1 MMGSDVE
8 FSTGLPGLDR
18 ILKGLIQGDNVVW
31 QVSSI
36 KDYVKFV
43 NPLCANAIAQ
53 EKKLVYFHFA
63 KHEAILDEKS
73 GADIYHID
81 PTNSFE
87 TFIAEIHKVIRDK
100 GNGVFYIFDCL
111 SDLTVD
117 WYSDQMLGNFFMLTC
132 PYLYDLE
139 TIAYFALRRNH
150 HSFHATS
157 SIVKTTQL
165 FLDIYRH
172 KEKLFVRPLKV
183 QQRYSSKMFMLHA
196 WEGDDF
202 LPVTDSLTISE
213 ILTSTPWSGIESAS
227 VQLDIWNRTFNKA
240 EEILAK
246 QRTGNTTEKDVNEIE
261 QHLMRMILARD
272 TLIFNLISKY
282 FTLSD
287 LLGIGKRMIGTGL
300 IGGKSVGML
309 LSRAIL
315 KKNNQKLADKLEM
328 HDSFFVGSDVFYTFL
343 VENGCWRMLW
353 QQSDLDSI
361 VSNAFMTRRRILMG
375 IFPEHIIKKFADMLD
390 YFGQSPILVRSSSL
404 LEDNFGNAFP
414 GKYESVFCANQGS
427 RHKRLEDFL
436 SAVRT
441 VYASTMS
448 EKAIAYR
455 FNRGILEQD
464 EQMALLVQRVS
475 GSLYKNLFYPH
486 IAGVGYSF
494 NPFVWNDSIKP
505 ESGLLRL
512 VFGLGTR
519 AVDRS
524 DDDYTR
530 VIALSAP
537 HKRPESDD
545 DEACRF
551 AQRKVDVLDLESNRL
566 VSRDFNEIAQYCSD
580 IPIRLCATE
589 IDNPYCS
596 DNANKKQ
603 HSYKMLTFDIL
614 LSNTSFAADMRE
626 LLKTIRDAYDHPV
639 DIEFT
644 VNFIS
649 SDQYKINLVQCRPLQ
664 INGGGAMPES
674 PSAIDD
680 QDLIFH
686 IKGPVIGNSRLENI
700 DRLIYV
706 APSVYG
712 QLTLTERYHVARL
725 IGIINHLQ
733 NKDNPKTIMLIGP
746 GRWGTSTPSLGV
758 PVSFVEINNVSM
770 ICEIVTMRDHL
781 VPDVSLGT
789 HFFSE
794 IVEMD
799 MLYLALFP
807 DQKGNILNERF
818 FNESTNLF
826 SQLLPGES
834 KWSDVIKVIDIDKQQ
849 NNNALKLNANTIK
862 QEVFCY
868 LEKMDA

>member
-1 MMGSDVE
+1 MMGSDIA

-36 KDYVKFV
+36 EDYIEFV
-43 NPLCANAIAQ
+43 YPLCAQALKQ

-63 KHEAILDEKS
+63 KHQAILDEQS
-73 GADIYHID
+73 GAEIYLID
-81 PTNSFE
+81 PASSFE
-87 TFIAEIHKVIRDK
+87 TFIAEIHRVIREK
-100 GNGVFYIFDCL
+100 GLGVFYVFDCL

-139 TIAYFALRRNH
+139 TIAYFSLRRNH

-157 SIVKTTQL
+157 AIVKTTQL
-165 FLDIYRH
+165 FLDVYRH

-213 ILTSTPWSGIESAS
+213 ILTSMPWSGVESAS
-227 VQLDIWNRTFNKA
+227 TQLDIWNRTFNKA

-246 QRTGNTTEKDVNEIE
+246 QSIGNTTEKDVHEIE
-261 QHLMRMILARD
+261 HQLMRMILARD
-272 TLIFNLISKY
+272 TRIFNLISKY
-282 FTLSD
+282 FSLSN
-287 LLGIGKRMIGTGL
+287 LLEIGKRMIGTGL

-315 KKNNQKLADKLEM
+315 KKKNKKLADKLEM

-343 VENGCWRMLW
+343 VENGCWRVLW

-361 VSNAFMTRRRILMG
+361 MSNAFMTRRRILMG
-375 IFPEHIIKKFADMLD
+375 TFPDHIMKKFADMLD

-455 FNRGILEQD
+455 FNRGILEED

-475 GSLYKNLFYPH
+475 GSLNQNLFYPH

-537 HKRPESDD
+537 HKRPEAD

-566 VSRDFNEIAQYCSD
+566 VSRDFNEVAQHCSQ

-589 IDNPYCS
+589 IDNPYS
-596 DNANKKQ
+596 AKNSNQTQQ
-603 HSYKMLTFDIL
+603 HSYKMLTFDFL
-614 LSNTSFAADMRE
+614 LSNTSFANDMRE
-626 LLKTIRDAYDHPV
+626 VLKTISDAYEHPV

-644 VNFIS
+644 TNFIS
-649 SDQYKINLVQCRPLQ
+649 SDEYKINLVQCRPLQ
-664 INGGGAMPES
+664 IKGGGSMAEP
-674 PSAIDD
+674 PACIDD
-680 QDLIFH
+680 NDLILH
-686 IKGPVIGNSRLENI
+686 IHGPVIGNSRFENI

-706 APSVYG
+706 VPSVYG
-712 QLTLTERYHVARL
+712 LLTQTERYHIARL
-725 IGIINHLQ
+725 IGKINNLQ
-733 NKDNPKTIMLIGP
+733 NKNNPKKIMLIGP

-758 PVSFVEINNVSM
+758 PVSFVEINNVSI
-770 ICEIVTMRDHL
+770 ICEIVTMRDNL

-794 IVEMD
+794 MVEMD

-807 DQKGNILNERF
+807 DQEGNTLNERF
-818 FNESTNLF
+818 FEYSTNVF
-826 SQLLPGES
+826 SQVLPSEL
-834 KWSDVIKVIDIDKQQ
+834 KWSHAIKVVDVNKQK
-849 NNNALKLNANTIK
+849 NNKELKLNANTLK
-862 QEVFCY
+862 QEVLCY
-868 LEKMDA
+868 LE